1 MKLIKIFLWC
11 VTLFVLSGVVYISV
25 VISEVHQ
32 KLTDVEVS
40 YEEKTKE
47 ESILETGTL
56 VKKRDLLDYLNFTD
70 IKSKD
75 SFLRQLIDNESLRR
89 SGTNFLVDKEVT
101 LPRLI
106 KNDCKR
112 YNCIKF
118 NASFDDI
125 SPLLWKGLIGIED
138 YRFLEHDGV
147 DYRSLLRAFVAD
159 VKAMKKVQGGSTL
172 TMQLA
177 KNLFLTNEKRF
188 ERKLREMVY
197 AFYIEYKLSKEEII
211 TTYFNEI
218 FWGVVDGVYIKGI
231 KAASIAYFNKS
242 PKDLTDFE
250 ASMLIGM
257 LKGPYFYN
265 PFRHFDRLQSRTA
278 VVYKRLSELSL
289 VGDTSSN
296 RWNEKIWQSWIKK
309 LTSKNEGSSLKSF
322 YFLSKTLN
330 NYLEP
335 YEKYVFYQSVRKINN
350 LLSLQTKDLDVAT
363 KFIAIDINCTD
374 KNCPNSFYYYSK
386 NERDLDK
393 AIFSEQHQVGSVLKP
408 IIYEQLIELGKS
420 LDDKV
425 STDPITLD
433 LVSGKWTPKDGS
445 EVHVDEVD
453 LRYAVKK
460 SKNIPLIRVA
470 SEVGFDELEPKLLDY
485 FPNLLTPLAQY
496 PAQLLGSVE
505 LSLGE
510 LSFAYLKYFKK
521 TCQNIKDGKY
531 AFEDSILF
539 EMSNAKETTISR
551 VSLGAIK
558 EIMMFGKTGTTNK
571 GLDNWYVAFDGKVFY
586 AIWYGVDSQR
596 AGKTLR
602 LAGATS
608 AFRIFQNFQLYRGKQ
623 LYELYCHD
631 TMNEI

>member
-1 MKLIKIFLWC
+1 MKAIKIILWC
-11 VTLFVLSGVVYISV
+11 VGLFVLIGVVYVSV

-32 KLTDVEVS
+32 KLTEVEVTYS
-40 YEEKTKE
+40 EQTKG
-47 ESILETGTL
+47 ESTLESGTL
-56 VKKRDLLDYLNFTD
+56 VKKTDLQDYLNFTN
-70 IKSKD
+70 IKSKK
-75 SFLRQLIDNESLRR
+75 
-89 SGTNFLVDKEVT
+89 NFLDGLFADDSLKGQGSNYLVNKEII
-101 LPRLI
+101 LPKLI

-118 NASFDDI
+118 NTSFDDI

-231 KAASIAYFNKS
+231 KAASMAYFNKS
-242 PKDLTDFE
+242 PKNLTDFE

-257 LKGPYFYN
+257 LKGPYFYS
-265 PFRHFDRLQSRTA
+265 PFRHFERLQGRTGI
-278 VVYKRLSELSL
+278 VYKRLSELSL
-289 VGDTSSN
+289 VGDKSSSRWDETS
-296 RWNEKIWQSWIKK
+296 WAEWIKS
-309 LTSKNEGSSLKSF
+309 LTLKNEGSSLKSY

-335 YEKYVFYQSVRKINN
+335 FEKYVFYQSVKKIND
-350 LLSLQTKDLDVAT
+350 LLVKQTKDLDVAT
-363 KFIAIDINCTD
+363 KFIAIDINCID
-374 KNCPNSFYYYSK
+374 KTCPNSFYYYSK
-386 NERDLDK
+386 NERDLER
-393 AIFSEQHQVGSVLKP
+393 AIFEEKHQVGSVLKP

-420 LDDKV
+420 LNDKV
-425 STDPITLD
+425 STSPITLK
-433 LVSGKWTPKDGS
+433 LVSGNWTPKDGS
-445 EVHVDEVD
+445 AVHEPQVD

-460 SKNIPLIRVA
+460 SKNIPLIRTA
-470 SEVGFDELEPKLLDY
+470 AEVGFEKLEPKLLNY
-485 FPNLLTPLAQY
+485 FPELLTPLAEY
-496 PAQLLGSVE
+496 PAQLLGAIE
-505 LSLGE
+505 MSLGD
-510 LSFAYLKYFKK
+510 LSFSYLKYFKK
-521 TCQNIKDGKY
+521 TCENIKSGKY
-531 AFEDSILF
+531 TFEDSILF

-631 TMNEI
+631 